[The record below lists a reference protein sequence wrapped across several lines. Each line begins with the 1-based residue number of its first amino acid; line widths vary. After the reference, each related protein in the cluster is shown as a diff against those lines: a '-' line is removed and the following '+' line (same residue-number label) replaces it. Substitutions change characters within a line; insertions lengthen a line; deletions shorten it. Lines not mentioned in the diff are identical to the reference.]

1 MKILLV
7 SNSFLPEDGGS
18 YTAIS
23 ELLYSL
29 NTKGISA
36 KIYHNNNDDLFK
48 LQVSYYVIKK
58 FDIVHIFGIWSPFV
72 NIVIYLA
79 KKLKKKII
87 VSPIGYLE
95 NWSLKQSKIKKM
107 IAWFIYQKKMLERC
121 DYIHATSE
129 QEFYQ
134 IKKLNLKNVKIFL
147 LPHGKLNIIYS
158 DLKILKDNKIKRLLF
173 FSRIHKKKGLL
184 ELIEA
189 WNILSPQDWE
199 LEIIG
204 PVTSLNYKKKI
215 QKKIINYNLGDKVF
229 FSHPVYDEY
238 SKQLKINN
246 SDALIL
252 PSKNE
257 NFGFSI
263 CEAMFLSRIVICSLE
278 TPWKEIN
285 NAQVGFCMALNNIND
300 LVFALKKI
308 FKLNSNELL
317 AIGKKAK
324 DYLLPKYDLNNVKI
338 YEYIK
343 FYESLM
349 LK

>member
-7 SNSFLPEDGGS
+7 CNSFLPEDGGS

-23 ELLYSL
+23 ELSHSL
-29 NTKGISA
+29 SSKGIST
-36 KIYHNNNDDLFK
+36 KIYHNNNNDLFK

-72 NIVIYLA
+72 NIIIYLA

-95 NWSLKQSKIKKM
+95 KWSLEQSVIKKK
-107 IAWFIYQKKMLERC
+107 IAWFIYQKKILELC
-121 DYIHATSE
+121 DYIHVTSE
-129 QEFYQ
+129 EEFSE
-134 IKKLNLKNVKIFL
+134 IKKFNFLNVKIIL
-147 LPHGKLNIIYS
+147 LPHGKLNIIYP
-158 DLKILKDNKIKRLLF
+158 DIKILNDNKYKRLVF

-184 ELIEA
+184 ELVEA
-189 WNILSPQDWE
+189 WNILRPQDWE

-204 PVTSLNYKKKI
+204 PVANLNYKKEI
-215 QKKIINYNLGDKVF
+215 QKKIIYYNLNDKVF
-229 FSHPVYDEY
+229 FSPPVYDEY
-238 SKQLKINN
+238 SKQLKIYN
-246 SDALIL
+246 SEALIL

-263 CEAMFLSRIVICSLE
+263 CEAMFLSRTVICSLE
-278 TPWKEIN
+278 TPWKKIN
-285 NAQVGFCMALNNIND
+285 NAQVGFCLPLSNIND
-300 LVFALKKI
+300 IIFALKKI
-308 FKLNSNELL
+308 FKFNRNELL
-317 AIGKKAK
+317 AMGKKAK
-324 DYLLPKYDLNNVKI
+324 DYLLPQYDLNSVKI

-343 FYESLM
+343 FYETLM